1 MLPIK
6 KLLCPTDFSEPS
18 YEALKA
24 ADELALH
31 FGAALHIVNVVP
43 VVPIVEAPIGVESAS
58 FNVASY
64 QQELEAQAERAIKNL
79 VDQKVSKGINAVA
92 DILIGNEAG
101 EIVRYAQENS
111 IDMIVIATHG
121 RSGWRRFIAGS
132 VTDQATSNVGLTR
145 GVRSKRKFSRGEV
158 KYSCGRWLIVSRP
171 VA

>member
-6 KLLCPTDFSEPS
+6 KILCPTDFSEPS

-132 VTDQATSNVGLTR
+132 VTDQVVRQATCPVLTI
-145 GVRSKRKFSRGEV
+145 RKPGG
-158 KYSCGRWLIVSRP
+158 K
-171 VA
+171 